1 MRGMRQPGD
10 QSPQQDRGRQSDQ
23 MPPLRRDPRH
33 LGRAQGT
40 GDANRIGRTSGKA
53 RELRSLAGA
62 RALIPTGK
70 RKPDRH
76 SSRHCNCGAEPVLS
90 SMIRKNG
97 DYFCDEIMRQNK
109 EIKWLRRFHV
119 NASRLAETSR
129 RHLPGHPPCGRK
141 SRAAASAHRP
151 SGALCNMW
159 SLRRARL
166 RALSGRSVSDRQHLL
181 LEPHFLEKQIRHQAP
196 KAGILQLQLADARR
210 SLSPGGDLLRALIAF
225 FGGVQ
230 AFQTRTPGAPA
241 MIRHDADAQS
251 ACNIALNSTFRRH
264 FVGLTKLRHYFR
276 NRMPLPLHHGLSPAL
291 PAPLPPMRPS
301 RHESPPPDVLGLTLR
316 AKKRLN
322 PRRRNSPRD
331 RSTV

>member
-109 EIKWLRRFHV
+109 EIKWLRQFHV
-119 NASRLAETSR
+119 NASRSSGDFSKAPAR
-129 RHLPGHPPCGRK
+129 HPPVRSKKPSCGFGASAIRGALQHVEP
-141 SRAAASAHRP
+141 STSAASCSLRPQRLRPPASPPRAAFSREANPSPSAEGGNSPAAAR
-151 SGALCNMW
+151 
-159 SLRRARL
+159 RRAP
-166 RALSGRSVSDRQHLL
+166 QF
-181 LEPHFLEKQIRHQAP
+181 E
-196 KAGILQLQLADARR
+196 
-210 SLSPGGDLLRALIAF
+210 
-225 FGGVQ
+225 
-230 AFQTRTPGAPA
+230 
-241 MIRHDADAQS
+241 
-251 ACNIALNSTFRRH
+251 
-264 FVGLTKLRHYFR
+264 
-276 NRMPLPLHHGLSPAL
+276 
-291 PAPLPPMRPS
+291 
-301 RHESPPPDVLGLTLR
+301 
-316 AKKRLN
+316 
-322 PRRRNSPRD
+322 PRR
-331 RSTV
+331 